1 MSKKLGLK
9 ATGAMLLEAKSI
21 IMCCHVSPDCDT
33 LGSALGLM
41 RFLQQQGKL
50 VRVFV
55 DDVVNSSFSF
65 LPGCEKVEHPEVG
78 QIYEADLFLVVD
90 ASSFDRIG
98 ICNTAIK
105 APILMNID
113 HHISNTEF
121 ADYLYLD
128 SKAAAVGE
136 IMVDLFLE
144 CGWEMDKAIAECF
157 YTAISTDC
165 GSFRYSNTTAKT
177 MRNAALLLE
186 KGVNPNE
193 VSEQLGLN
201 TKETLEKLAKVLPS
215 LSFAYEGR
223 VAYMSLTNDLYDK
236 NVSTETFVSYP
247 RYIEGVDVGIFF
259 KEVEPG
265 KTRVSMR
272 SYKTDVAAV
281 AIKFD
286 GGGHIRAA
294 GCTVMAPIEEARQ
307 QVLAVLG
314 EYLSDK

>member
-1 MSKKLGLK
+1 MSNKLDLK
-9 ATGAMLLEAKSI
+9 TTGAMLMEADSI

-41 RFLQQQGKL
+41 LYLQKQGKKAE
-50 VRVFV
+50 VFV

-65 LPGCEKVEHPEVG
+65 LPGIEQVKHPEPE
-78 QIYEADLFLVVD
+78 QSYTADLFVVID
-90 ASSFDRIG
+90 SSSFDRIG
-98 ICNTAIK
+98 ICNEVIK
-105 APILMNID
+105 APKLLNID

-121 ADYLYLD
+121 AEYLYLD
-128 SKAAAVGE
+128 AKAAAVGE
-136 IMVDLFLE
+136 IMVDLFIE
-144 CGWEMDKAIAECF
+144 CGWEMDKAIAENF

-165 GSFRYSNTTAKT
+165 GSFRYSNTTPKT
-177 MRNAALLLE
+177 MRNGAVLLE

-193 VSEQLGLN
+193 LTEQLGLN
-201 TKETLEKLAKVLPS
+201 SKETMEKLAKVLPS
-215 LSFAYEGR
+215 LSFAYDGK
-223 VAYMSLTNDLYDK
+223 VAYMSLTNDIYDK

-272 SYKTDVAAV
+272 SCKTDVAAV
-281 AIKFD
+281 AVKFD

-294 GCTVMAPIEEARQ
+294 GCTVMAGIEEARK
-307 QVLAVLG
+307 QVLAAIGEVLA
-314 EYLSDK
+314 D